1 MADVKDTLDGSED
14 VLLVD
19 TGLARLFEV
28 VGENV

>member
-1 MADVKDTLDGSED
+1 MADVKDTLDGRED